1 MKTTQNQNDK
11 VTIEHQL
18 LRISWTFPQQ
28 VSFPE
33 RYKKFLWEHQ
43 NCKAPLEKLIYR
55 IFTYG
60 RFEDIR
66 WLYEKY
72 PEQSFELSQKYSD
85 IKRGVKFWIE
95 YWHEQ
100 RI

>member
-1 MKTTQNQNDK
+1 M
-11 VTIEHQL
+11 
-18 LRISWTFPQQ
+18 RIKWTYPQYI
-28 VSFPE
+28 SFPSK
-33 RYKKFLWEHQ
+33 YKKFLWEYPNQ
-43 NCKAPLEKLIYR
+43 KAPLEKIIHR

-60 RFEDIR
+60 SFDDIR

-72 PEQSFELSQKYSD
+72 PKEALTLSKKYNN
-85 IKRGVKFWIE
+85 IKRGVKFWIK